1 MARLLPF
8 VRSVC
13 STLAPSLALA
23 ALMALATPIACNQP
37 AGSAARLDSEDEG
50 HGLHTVQNQR
60 LADIMNELKALDF
73 EGMARRASSG
83 GADARLVAAAR
94 HAADLA
100 TDARLMPHL
109 FKSETFTDE
118 HRRVFDHLAGRLQIQ
133 CLELRDAASASNVPA
148 TRAKLEQVIRTCNEC
163 HASFRGP
170 SMAWVRDDDVPY

>member
-1 MARLLPF
+1 MTRSLTFARRF
-8 VRSVC
+8 RSC
-13 STLAPSLALA
+13 LALALA
-23 ALMALATPIACNQP
+23 ALTALATIVACNQP
-37 AGSAARLDSEDEG
+37 AGSSAKLEDQDEG

-73 EGMARRASSG
+73 EGLARRASTG
-83 GADARLVAAAR
+83 GTDSRMVAAAR

-109 FKSETFTDE
+109 FKSDTFTDE

-133 CLELRDAASASNVPA
+133 CMELRDAASSNNAPA

-170 SMAWVRDDDVPY
+170 SMAWVSDNDVPY

>member
-1 MARLLPF
+1 MTRLLTF
-8 VRSVC
+8 VRRFRSM
-13 STLAPSLALA
+13 LMLALA
-23 ALMALATPIACNQP
+23 ALIALGAAVACNQP
-37 AGSAARLDSEDEG
+37 AGSAAKLADGDDG

-73 EGMARRASSG
+73 EGLAQRASSG
-83 GADARLVAAAR
+83 GSDARLISAAR

-109 FKSETFTDE
+109 FKSETFTSE

-133 CLELRDAASASNVPA
+133 CLELRDAASANNAPA

-170 SMAWVRDDDVPY
+170 SMAWVSDDDVPY

>member
-1 MARLLPF
+1 MARSLTF
-8 VRSVC
+8 VRRFRSML
-13 STLAPSLALA
+13 TLAPA
-23 ALMALATPIACNQP
+23 ALMALAPAIACNQP
-37 AGSAARLDSEDEG
+37 AGSTAKLADGDDG

-83 GADARLVAAAR
+83 GADARLVTAAR

-100 TDARLMPHL
+100 ADARLMPHL

-133 CLELRDAASASNVPA
+133 CLELRDAASARNVPA